1 MKKIIFLNWFYPPD
15 TSATSELLA
24 SLTSDLADESHDIHV
39 IASRQQNTN
48 YEIRLPTREVI
59 NGVTVHRVWTSNFG
73 RKRLPAARSSSL
85 LRPTRSHLRY
95 HHGCRQ
101 AGSRLGRGNEK

>member
-39 IASRQQNTN
+39 IASRQQF
-48 YEIRLPTREVI
+48 
-59 NGVTVHRVWTSNFG
+59 SN
-73 RKRLPAARSSSL
+73 LARI
-85 LRPTRSHLRY
+85 
-95 HHGCRQ
+95 
-101 AGSRLGRGNEK
+101 